1 MRKILAVMLL
11 TMTGVAM
18 AIEKPDYTVLA
29 EEDGFEVRQYGEYL
43 VAEVDLAGD
52 MSEVGNSAFRILA
65 GYIFGNNATGEKM
78 AMTAPVES
86 HRNADGDTTYAFVM
100 ERRYSQDTLP
110 APADARIRINSQPQR
125 VMAVRRYSGT
135 WSEANFREHHDELLA
150 ALREAGIEPLGP
162 PIWARYNAPFT
173 PWFLRR
179 NEVLIEIDWPVPGE
193 AQEPDLQAR
202 GN

>member
-1 MRKILAVMLL
+1 MREILAVLLLL
-11 TMTGVAM
+11 TTGTAM
-18 AIEKPDYTVLA
+18 AIEKPDYKVLA
-29 EEDGFEVRQYGEYL
+29 QETDFEVRLYGEYL
-43 VAEVDLAGD
+43 VAEVDLEGD

-86 HRNADGDTTYAFVM
+86 HRNSDGDTTFSFVM
-100 ERRYSQDTLP
+100 ERKYSQDTLP
-110 APADARIRINSQPQR
+110 SPVDPRVRINNQPQR

-135 WSEANFREHHDELLA
+135 WSEANFSKHHDELLA
-150 ALREAGIEPLGP
+150 ALRDAGIEPLGP
-162 PIWARYNAPFT
+162 PVWARYNAPFT

-179 NEVLIEIDWPVPGE
+179 NEVLIEIDWPMPQ
-193 AQEPDLQAR
+193 ASQESHQQAR